1 MESENITDPYEDNR
15 DVDQS
20 RQSLRSTKKDSRE
33 SSSQRHKKNTRDK
46 IQDEDKKDDSA
57 ESRSKTRTRHS
68 DPDRDQMDQIRSDQM
83 EMGGGV
89 VGRFTQMNM
98 RMSLIQ
104 RALSHLIPSPGL
116 HPLLLKEG
124 CGLRGFLAGP
134 STRQVYKER
143 MYVWTDEW
151 IKLNLN
157 D

>member
-1 MESENITDPYEDNR
+1 MKTTGMLIKVASHLGVQRKIRVNHPRKDTKRTPGTR
-15 DVDQS
+15 S
-20 RQSLRSTKKDSRE
+20 RMRIKKTTVLRADRRPEHGTQIQIE
-33 SSSQRHKKNTRDK
+33 TRY
-46 IQDEDKKDDSA
+46 
-57 ESRSKTRTRHS
+57 
-68 DPDRDQMDQIRSDQM
+68 QM

-89 VGRFTQMNM
+89 VGRFTQMTM

-104 RALSHLIPSPGL
+104 RALSHLTPSPGL

-124 CGLRGFLAGP
+124 CGLRGFLAAP